1 MWNSSNV
8 CNMPINLKTPPTAVI
23 SQLLEIPSDFSC
35 GPAMKKLNER
45 QKAFVTA
52 MLDFGGRNNTRAARA
67 AGYDGADEVVRVT
80 AHRLAHDP
88 KIQEAIKEEG
98 EKRLNAGTI
107 MAVNILLEIC
117 DDATTEKKDR
127 LKAAEMILNRVG
139 LHAKSEHKVAVTHK
153 DETSKEMIAE
163 IKLLSERLGIDPQ
176 KLLGNQAIV
185 EAEFVEVEEF
195 DENSLDDLL

>member
-1 MWNSSNV
+1 M
-8 CNMPINLKTPPTAVI
+8 AVI
-23 SQLLEIPSDFSC
+23 VIPEDYEC

-45 QKAFVTA
+45 QRAFVMA

-67 AGYDGADEVVRVT
+67 AGYDGSDEVIRVT
-80 AHRLAHDP
+80 AHRLAHDQ
-88 KIQEAIKEEG
+88 KIQDAITEEG
-98 EKRLNAGTI
+98 QKRLNAGAF
-107 MAVNILLEIC
+107 MAINTLLDIC

-127 LKAAEMILNRVG
+127 IKAAVEIMNRVG
-139 LHAKSEHKVAVTHK
+139 LHAKTEQKISVTHK

-163 IKLLSERLGIDPQ
+163 IKLLSERLGIDPV